1 MLDVSSHPAVQG
13 ASGALA
19 RLGVLL
25 VLNAVALLVVAPAA
39 ESQTP
44 IVGGYGEAPG
54 IVMPPPS
61 DPSGPGS
68 TTGSGS
74 TARTT
79 GSGSTARTIGSG
91 STATNPPARPPDT
104 RTASAVGAAPDHG
117 RLGSGNPTIDLAAAR
132 ELRAGPAGVSA
143 TLPFTGADLGLMAL
157 CALAL
162 LLSGTALRRATRL
175 AKN

>member
-1 MLDVSSHPAVQG
+1 MLDLPSHPAVQC

-68 TTGSGS
+68 TTGSGL
-74 TARTT
+74 TAQTT
-79 GSGSTARTIGSG
+79 GSGSTAKTTGSG
-91 STATNPPARPPDT
+91 STATNPPDT
-104 RTASAVGAAPDHG
+104 RTASAVGAASDHG
-117 RLGSGNPTIDLAAAR
+117 RLGSGNPAIDLAAAR

-143 TLPFTGADLGLMAL
+143 ALPFTGADLGLMAL
-157 CALAL
+157 CSLVL
-162 LLSGTALRRATRL
+162 LLSGTALRRASRPAT
-175 AKN
+175 N